1 MSGKNETKVKSSSN
15 RNFIAAVLIGIAAA
29 VVASAL
35 VLGMSA
41 FPQAANN
48 SSLQTSTPIPTN
60 GLPTATA
67 TPSATAKPT
76 TATTDQPS
84 PSLQITGLNLQI
96 NYAGSD
102 QGYFGP
108 VSQAIKLSN
117 QANGYLTV
125 QPGQQFFL
133 YFTMNAPTTG
143 TRSDSITQITVGTP
157 GFTLESIQPQT
168 PIAFSTGS
176 SIQITVTLT
185 APQTTYNGPIQLVL
199 TTLG

>member
-15 RNFIAAVLIGIAAA
+15 RYLIGAVLIGIAAA
-29 VVASAL
+29 VIAAVL
-35 VLGMSA
+35 VLGMSS
-41 FPQAANN
+41 FPLAADN
-48 SSLQTSTPIPTN
+48 SSLQTSTPTPTN
-60 GLPTATA
+60 GLSTATA
-67 TPSATAKPT
+67 TPSASAKPT
-76 TATTDQPS
+76 ATPTEQPS
-84 PSLQITGLNLQI
+84 QSLQITGLNLQI

-143 TRSDSITQITVGTP
+143 TRSDSITQITVGTL
-157 GFTLESIQPQT
+157 GFTLDSIQPQT

-176 SIQITVTLT
+176 STQITVTLT
-185 APQTTYNGPIQLVL
+185 APQTSYNGPIQLVL